1 MAESQKD
8 ERTEEATSRKLEEAR
23 EKGQVAYSTEAVSA
37 MGLAI
42 ALGTFMVAG
51 GFVAGRLGA
60 MVAAAPTQALV
71 FGERSLDAAS
81 FADILRGVGKETL
94 LPLVVLVIP
103 MVIGS
108 LMMGFGQAGF
118 TLAPKAIAADL
129 SKLNPIKGFGRMIG
143 ARGWTRVGLA
153 ILKIIAIGTAL
164 VVTGWLQLP
173 NLLSMATTDLG
184 PMLAGLGAI
193 LLRCVAAVLV
203 CVVLLAL
210 LDFIFQRF
218 QFAKE
223 QRMTKQEI
231 KEEMKQQEG
240 DPHVKARIRAVQRE
254 MANRRMMED
263 VKGAT
268 AVITNPTHYAVAI
281 SYPRDA
287 DGVPT
292 LVAPLVVAKGV
303 DFLAQ
308 NIKKV
313 AREAGVPL
321 HENRPLARAMYARV
335 EIGQPIPEDLYAA
348 MATVLA
354 HVWRTDKHMQKEAA
368 LAPQ

>member
-1 MAESQKD
+1 MAESEKD
-8 ERTEEATSRKLEEAR
+8 ERTEEATARKLEQSR

-37 MGLAI
+37 MGLLV
-42 ALGTFMVAG
+42 ALGTFLVAG
-51 GFVAGRLGA
+51 GIVASRMGSLIA
-60 MVAAAPTQALV
+60 SAPVQALT
-71 FGERSLDAAS
+71 FGEKTLDNAD
-81 FADILRGVGKETL
+81 FAEILRGIGTQTL
-94 LPLVVLVIP
+94 LPLLMLVIP
-103 MVIGS
+103 MVLGS
-108 LMMGFGQAGF
+108 LLMGFGQAGF

-129 SKLNPIKGFGRMIG
+129 SKLNPIKGFGRMVG

-153 ILKIIAIGTAL
+153 ILKITAIATAL

-173 NLLSMATTDLG
+173 NLMSMSTAGLG
-184 PMLAGLGAI
+184 PMLAGLGSVM
-193 LLRCVAAVLV
+193 LRCVVAVMISVAVL
-203 CVVLLAL
+203 AL
-210 LDFIFQRF
+210 IDFVFQRM
-218 QFAKE
+218 QFNKE

-281 SYPRDA
+281 SYPRDE

-292 LVAPLVVAKGV
+292 LSAPMVVAKGV

-354 HVWRTDKHMQKEAA
+354 HVWRTNEKVQSSPA
-368 LAPQ
+368 LAAH